1 MNKMTVEFIEE
12 LIEKLVTRSVQIAEG
27 YFLNY

>member
-12 LIEKLVTRSVQIAEG
+12 LIDQLVTRSVQIAEG